1 MNKILLLLMILL
13 SFQVYAGTASM
24 DAQEKKPVNIE
35 GGERCNFKFND
46 ASGKVHDGYI
56 DGMKN
61 PE

>member
-1 MNKILLLLMILL
+1 MMLL